1 MSSSAPRIAFLHTG
15 AVNIAPFGA
24 LAAEFLPGAT
34 VVNYLDDR
42 IVADLGDEA
51 RADSVPERID
61 DLVRAAAAGGA
72 DAVMFT
78 CSSISELAAPA
89 AAAAGVP
96 VLRVDEAMADAA
108 VRAGRRIRVLATLP
122 TTCRPT
128 LGLLQERAALAGVE
142 PEFTSEVIEGAFAA
156 VAGGDRPTHDRLPPP
171 PPPAPPPPA
180 AAPPSPTSS
189 CWPRHP
195 WPPPPRPCRST
206 CRCSRA
212 PGSASSVLRRLS
224 PIVDPGGASAARCS
238 RVGAPRPQLRT

>member
-108 VRAGRRIRVLATLP
+108 VRAGRRVRVLATLP

-156 VAGGDRPTHDRLPPP
+156 VAGGDRPTHDRLV
-171 PPPAPPPPA
+171 A
-180 AAPPSPTSS
+180 AAIE
-189 CWPRHP
+189 RG
-195 WPPPPRPCRST
+195 
-206 CRCSRA
+206 A
-212 PGSASSVLRRLS
+212 AEADVIVLAQASM
-224 PIVDPGGASAARCS
+224 ASAAEAVS
-238 RVGAPRPQLRT
+238 VDVPVLTSPRLGVERLAASLADR

>member
-1 MSSSAPRIAFLHTG
+1 MTEPRIAFLHTG

-42 IVADLGDEA
+42 IVADLGDEG
-51 RADSVPERID
+51 RAASVPERIE

-89 AAAAGVP
+89 AAAAGIS

-108 VRAGRRIRVLATLP
+108 VAAGRRIRVLATLP

-128 LGLLQERAALAGVE
+128 LGLIEERAARAGAA
-142 PEFTSEVIEGAFAA
+142 PELSSEVIEGAFAA
-156 VAGGDRPTHDRLPPP
+156 IVSGDRETHDRL
-171 PPPAPPPPA
+171 
-180 AAPPSPTSS
+180 
-189 CWPRHP
+189 
-195 WPPPPRPCRST
+195 
-206 CRCSRA
+206 
-212 PGSASSVLRRLS
+212 
-224 PIVDPGGASAARCS
+224 
-238 RVGAPRPQLRT
+238 VGAAIERGAAEADVIVLAQASMATAAEGVSVGVPVLTSPRLGVERLAASLKSGR

>member
-1 MSSSAPRIAFLHTG
+1 MSAPRIAFLHTG

-24 LAAEFLPGAT
+24 LAAEFLPEAT

-51 RADSVPERID
+51 RAASVPERIE

-89 AAAAGVP
+89 AAAAGVS

-108 VRAGRRIRVLATLP
+108 VSAGRRIRVLATLP

-128 LGLLQERAALAGVE
+128 LGLIEERAALAGVA
-142 PEFTSEVIEGAFAA
+142 PELSSEVIDGAFEAI
-156 VAGGDRPTHDRLPPP
+156 VSGDRETHDRL
-171 PPPAPPPPA
+171 
-180 AAPPSPTSS
+180 
-189 CWPRHP
+189 
-195 WPPPPRPCRST
+195 
-206 CRCSRA
+206 
-212 PGSASSVLRRLS
+212 
-224 PIVDPGGASAARCS
+224 
-238 RVGAPRPQLRT
+238 VGAAIERGAAEADVIVLAQASMATAAEAVSVDIPVLTSPRLGVERLAGLLNSGR

>member
-1 MSSSAPRIAFLHTG
+1 MSAPRIAFLHTG

-42 IVADLGDEA
+42 IVADLGDGA
-51 RADSVPERID
+51 RAASVPERIE

-89 AAAAGVP
+89 AAAAGVR

-108 VRAGRRIRVLATLP
+108 VAAGRRIRVLATLP

-128 LGLLQERAALAGVE
+128 LGLIEERAALAGAA
-142 PEFTSEVIEGAFAA
+142 PELSSEVIDGAFEAI
-156 VAGGDRPTHDRLPPP
+156 VSGDRETHDRL
-171 PPPAPPPPA
+171 
-180 AAPPSPTSS
+180 
-189 CWPRHP
+189 
-195 WPPPPRPCRST
+195 
-206 CRCSRA
+206 
-212 PGSASSVLRRLS
+212 
-224 PIVDPGGASAARCS
+224 
-238 RVGAPRPQLRT
+238 VGAAIERGAAEADAIVLAQASMATAAEAVSVDVPVLTSPRLGVERLAASLSGWQGV

>member
-1 MSSSAPRIAFLHTG
+1 MTSPAPRIAFLHTG

-42 IVADLGDEA
+42 IVADLGDDEHA
-51 RADSVPERID
+51 GSVPERID

-142 PEFTSEVIEGAFAA
+142 PEFTSEVIDGAFAA
-156 VAGGDRPTHDRLPPP
+156 VAGGDRATHDRLV
-171 PPPAPPPPA
+171 A
-180 AAPPSPTSS
+180 AAIE
-189 CWPRHP
+189 RG
-195 WPPPPRPCRST
+195 
-206 CRCSRA
+206 A
-212 PGSASSVLRRLS
+212 AEADVIVLAQASM
-224 PIVDPGGASAARCS
+224 ASAAEAVS
-238 RVGAPRPQLRT
+238 VDVPVLTSPRLGVERLAASLEQR

>member
-1 MSSSAPRIAFLHTG
+1 MSAPRIAFLHTG

-24 LAAEFLPGAT
+24 LAAEFLPEAT

-51 RADSVPERID
+51 RAASVPERIE

-89 AAAAGVP
+89 AAAAGVS

-108 VRAGRRIRVLATLP
+108 VAAGRRIRVLATLP

-128 LGLLQERAALAGVE
+128 LGLIEERAALAGVA
-142 PEFTSEVIEGAFAA
+142 PELSSEVIDGAFEAI
-156 VAGGDRPTHDRLPPP
+156 VSGDRETHDRL
-171 PPPAPPPPA
+171 
-180 AAPPSPTSS
+180 
-189 CWPRHP
+189 
-195 WPPPPRPCRST
+195 
-206 CRCSRA
+206 
-212 PGSASSVLRRLS
+212 
-224 PIVDPGGASAARCS
+224 
-238 RVGAPRPQLRT
+238 VGAAIERGAAEADVIVLAQASMATAAEAVSVDIPVLTSPRLGVERLAGLLNSGR

>member
-1 MSSSAPRIAFLHTG
+1 MSAPRIAFLHTG

-24 LAAEFLPGAT
+24 LAAEFLPEAT

-51 RADSVPERID
+51 RAASVPERIE

-89 AAAAGVP
+89 AAAAGVS

-108 VRAGRRIRVLATLP
+108 VAAGRRIRVLATLP

-128 LGLLQERAALAGVE
+128 LGLIEERAALAGVA
-142 PEFTSEVIEGAFAA
+142 PELSSEVIDGAFEAI
-156 VAGGDRPTHDRLPPP
+156 VSGDRETHDRL
-171 PPPAPPPPA
+171 
-180 AAPPSPTSS
+180 
-189 CWPRHP
+189 
-195 WPPPPRPCRST
+195 
-206 CRCSRA
+206 
-212 PGSASSVLRRLS
+212 
-224 PIVDPGGASAARCS
+224 
-238 RVGAPRPQLRT
+238 VGAAIQRGAAEADVIVLAQASMATAAEAVSVDVPVLTSPRLGVERLAGSLSSGR

>member
-1 MSSSAPRIAFLHTG
+1 MTAPRIAFLHTG

-24 LAAEFLPGAT
+24 LADEFLPDST

-42 IVADLGDEA
+42 IVADLGDDA
-51 RADSVPERID
+51 RAASVPARIE

-108 VRAGRRIRVLATLP
+108 VAAGSAIRVLATLP

-128 LGLLQERAALAGVE
+128 IALIEERAALAGAR
-142 PEFTSEVIEGAFAA
+142 PELSSEVIEGAFEAI
-156 VAGGDRPTHDRLPPP
+156 VSGDRETHDRL
-171 PPPAPPPPA
+171 
-180 AAPPSPTSS
+180 
-189 CWPRHP
+189 
-195 WPPPPRPCRST
+195 
-206 CRCSRA
+206 
-212 PGSASSVLRRLS
+212 
-224 PIVDPGGASAARCS
+224 
-238 RVGAPRPQLRT
+238 VGAAIERGAAEADVIVLAQASMATAADAVSVEVPVLTSPRLGVERLAASLG

>member
-1 MSSSAPRIAFLHTG
+1 MTSAPRIAFLHTG

-51 RADSVPERID
+51 RASSVPERID

-128 LGLLQERAALAGVE
+128 LGLLQERAVLAGVE
-142 PEFTSEVIEGAFAA
+142 PEFTSEVIDGAFAA
-156 VAGGDRPTHDRLPPP
+156 VAGGDRATHDRLV
-171 PPPAPPPPA
+171 A
-180 AAPPSPTSS
+180 AAIE
-189 CWPRHP
+189 RG
-195 WPPPPRPCRST
+195 
-206 CRCSRA
+206 A
-212 PGSASSVLRRLS
+212 AEADVIVLAQASM
-224 PIVDPGGASAARCS
+224 ASAAEAVS
-238 RVGAPRPQLRT
+238 VDVPVLTSPRLGVERLAASLAAR

>member
-1 MSSSAPRIAFLHTG
+1 VTSSAPRIAFLHTG

-24 LAAEFLPGAT
+24 LAAEFLPDAT

-42 IVADLGDEA
+42 IVADLGDDA
-51 RADSVPERID
+51 RAGSVPERIE

-96 VLRVDEAMADAA
+96 VMRVDEAMADAA

-128 LGLLQERAALAGVE
+128 LGLLQERAALAGRE

-156 VAGGDRPTHDRLPPP
+156 VAGGDRSTHDRLV
-171 PPPAPPPPA
+171 A
-180 AAPPSPTSS
+180 AAIE
-189 CWPRHP
+189 RG
-195 WPPPPRPCRST
+195 
-206 CRCSRA
+206 A
-212 PGSASSVLRRLS
+212 ADADVIVLAQASM
-224 PIVDPGGASAARCS
+224 ASAAEAVS
-238 RVGAPRPQLRT
+238 VGVPVLTSPRLGVERLAATLAAR

>member
-1 MSSSAPRIAFLHTG
+1 VTSTPPRIAFLHTG

-108 VRAGRRIRVLATLP
+108 VRTGRRIRVLATLP

-156 VAGGDRPTHDRLPPP
+156 VAGGDRSTHDRLV
-171 PPPAPPPPA
+171 A
-180 AAPPSPTSS
+180 AAIE
-189 CWPRHP
+189 RG
-195 WPPPPRPCRST
+195 
-206 CRCSRA
+206 A
-212 PGSASSVLRRLS
+212 AEADVIVLAQASM
-224 PIVDPGGASAARCS
+224 ASAADAVS
-238 RVGAPRPQLRT
+238 VDVPVLTSPRLGVERLAECLAAR